1 MLWVVSPTVRAVD
14 AGMLVVTQ
22 EETVGALTFVAPHGV
37 DTDLLAASVV
47 VLTLVHIYEDGD
59 TEAVVAR

>member
-1 MLWVVSPTVRAVD
+1 MLRVVSPTVRAVD

-37 DTDLLAASVV
+37 DADLLAASIV
-47 VLTLVHIYEDGD
+47 VLTLVHIY
-59 TEAVVAR
+59 